1 MTNKNQTN
9 RLQLLRHIQ
18 SLKHNNFTYIEVTS
32 KSDTKKVMKEL
43 EGIMKKGNL
52 PVILIKNR

>member
-9 RLQLLRHIQ
+9 RSQLLRHIQ
-18 SLKHNNFTYIEVTS
+18 SLKYNNFTYIEVTS

-43 EGIMKKGNL
+43 EGIIKKGDL
-52 PVILIKNR
+52 SVILIKN